1 MILRRIA
8 NGIKNQDWFV
18 VLIEI
23 FIVVIGIYIGLQ
35 VDDWQKER
43 QDRQVEHLYL
53 QELLEDLQHDRDE
66 LNDRIGRSNMVL
78 TSLIGFLE
86 QAGMETPTW
95 SVQNMNENFDAVQ
108 RMPTFIPS
116 ERAFTNITGSGDFK
130 IIRNRELKNALAV
143 YYAEGKVM
151 VLIQNTHEMELVQN
165 FQPYIIEH
173 MDYQAVYYNRIDDLA
188 LPPAMDEDR
197 ILELYKTR
205 EFRNIITQKWVI
217 MTDILAQFR
226 IMKEHNDTIIEI
238 LENEI
243 GIKLTET
250 QERDQQ

>member
-8 NGIKNQDWFV
+8 TGIKNQDWGV
-18 VLIEI
+18 VLVELVVVVLGI
-23 FIVVIGIYIGLQ
+23 FIALQ
-35 VDDWQKER
+35 VDNWQKER
-43 QDRQVEHLYL
+43 QDRQVERLYL
-53 QELLEDLQHDRDE
+53 QELLEDLQHDQNG
-66 LNDRIGRSNMVL
+66 LNNRIERSNIIL
-78 TSLIGFLE
+78 INLIGFLE
-86 QAGMETPTW
+86 QAAMETPSW
-95 SVQNMNENFDAVQ
+95 SVQNLNDNFNAVQ
-108 RMPTFIPS
+108 RMPTFIPN
-116 ERAFTNITGSGDFK
+116 ERAFTNITGSGDLK

-143 YYAEGKVM
+143 YYSEGKVM

-173 MDYQAVYYNRIDDLA
+173 MEYQAVYYNRIDDLA

-197 ILELYKTR
+197 ILEIYQTR

-226 IMKEHNDTIIEI
+226 SMKDLNQGLIEI

-243 GIKLTET
+243 GIKSSET
-250 QERDQQ
+250 PEPLQP